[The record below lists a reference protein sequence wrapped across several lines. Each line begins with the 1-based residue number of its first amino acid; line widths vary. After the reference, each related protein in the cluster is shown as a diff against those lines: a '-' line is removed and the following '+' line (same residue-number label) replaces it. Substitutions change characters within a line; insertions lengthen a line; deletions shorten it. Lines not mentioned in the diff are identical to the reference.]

1 MKWFKD
7 LSIKSKLIV
16 SFGVLQ
22 AVVLILGIYSIHS
35 IKEVD
40 DGLMTV
46 YNDRVV
52 PLNQLKIVSDAY
64 AVNVVDATHKVCFG
78 GFTPAEGAENIAN
91 AKTLI
96 EKNWKDYLS
105 TSLTPE
111 EAKLV
116 EEAKTMEGAAKEVTD
131 KIESLMKSGNIKELN
146 KIRETEMYPKIDP
159 LTGKITEL
167 ADLQVRVAKAEFAK
181 AQAVFY
187 ESITISIGLLIFAIG
202 FGFGIARFL
211 AKDMS
216 GAMASVR
223 SQLDFLTENEV
234 KGIRS
239 GLASLASGNLTH
251 KVYPSSK
258 SVEVNRKDE
267 FGGLNETLNTVV
279 GEVSLAIESYE
290 TARGSLSKALREVQT
305 ASETVMAAS
314 ESLGAQS
321 AQVAESSNSL
331 TQAVSQVAAST
342 EESAIATTR
351 IAEANS
357 QLAYNATTA
366 ADRIQQMS
374 EAMETVAGQAH
385 EQIEALTETKVGME
399 LAVANVDR
407 TTKGVS
413 EIRTQIDGTS
423 TAVRALGE
431 KGQKIGEIVKT
442 IQDIAEQTNLLA
454 LNAAIEAARAGDAG
468 RGFAVVADE
477 VRKLAERA
485 SSASGEISELIA
497 SVQADV
503 AHSVSATE
511 STQNEVTEL
520 DKAAI
525 EMGETFAG
533 LVGYI
538 EKVAAAVES
547 NTTAIQHANK
557 LSGEVLS
564 QIGSVNELSE
574 ATAATAQELSAT
586 SEENAASAEEMSASV
601 HEQLNSIEE
610 LKQMSGDLAQLAES
624 LNQTVSKFELESGS
638 SRGDYLKV
646 A

>member
-91 AKTLI
+91 AKSLI
-96 EKNWKDYLS
+96 EKNWKEYLS

-167 ADLQVRVAKAEFAK
+167 ADLQVRVAKAEYTS
-181 AQAVFY
+181 AQGVFT
-187 ESITISIGLLIFAIG
+187 ESTAISIGLLIFAIG

-216 GAMASVR
+216 GAMNSVR
-223 SQLDFLTENEV
+223 SQLDLLTENEV

-267 FGGLNETLNTVV
+267 FGGLSETLNTVV

-290 TARGSLSKALREVQT
+290 TARGSLSEALREVQT

-321 AQVAESSNSL
+321 AQVAESSNGL

-431 KGQKIGEIVKT
+431 KGQQIGEIVKT

>member
-91 AKTLI
+91 AKSLI
-96 EKNWKDYLS
+96 EKNWKEYLS

-167 ADLQVRVAKAEFAK
+167 ADLQVRVAKAEYTS
-181 AQAVFY
+181 AQGVFK
-187 ESITISIGLLIFAIG
+187 ESTAISIGLLIFAIG

-267 FGGLNETLNTVV
+267 FGGLSETLNTVV

-290 TARGSLSKALREVQT
+290 TARGSLSEALREVQT

-321 AQVAESSNSL
+321 AQVAESSNGL

-385 EQIEALTETKVGME
+385 EQIEALTEAKVGME

-431 KGQKIGEIVKT
+431 KGQQIGEIVKT

>member
-96 EKNWKDYLS
+96 DKNWKEYLS

-167 ADLQVRVAKAEFAK
+167 ADLQVRVAKAEYTS
-181 AQAVFY
+181 AQGVFK
-187 ESITISIGLLIFAIG
+187 ESTAISIGLLIFAIG

-216 GAMASVR
+216 GAMNSVR

-267 FGGLNETLNTVV
+267 FGGLSETLNTVV

-290 TARGSLSKALREVQT
+290 TARGSLSEALREVQT

-321 AQVAESSNSL
+321 AQVAESSNGL

-399 LAVANVDR
+399 LAVANVER

-431 KGQKIGEIVKT
+431 KGQQIGEIVKT